1 MQYDIIDI
9 DSKNQAIEEVKHN
22 LIAKAEALAEQIQ
35 TIDFDDTEQ
44 VCQLWVN
51 ISLPDGVQRLTE
63 DYLSMAD
70 SLRCCWVA
78 KEFADKYDEQ
88 IDTLHLSGQHLAGG
102 YEIKFNHDRGLIDVT
117 RQ

>member
-9 DSKNQAIEEVKHN
+9 DSKNQAIDEIKQNLRVKV
-22 LIAKAEALAEQIQ
+22 EALAEQIQ

-44 VCQLWVN
+44 VYELYLN
-51 ISLPDGVQRLTE
+51 LSIPDGVQRLTE
-63 DYLSMAD
+63 DYLKRTDSM
-70 SLRCCWVA
+70 RCCWLA

-88 IDTLHLSGQHLAGG
+88 IDTLFLSGQHLAEVN
-102 YEIKFNHDRGLIDVT
+102 EIEFNHDRGLIDVT